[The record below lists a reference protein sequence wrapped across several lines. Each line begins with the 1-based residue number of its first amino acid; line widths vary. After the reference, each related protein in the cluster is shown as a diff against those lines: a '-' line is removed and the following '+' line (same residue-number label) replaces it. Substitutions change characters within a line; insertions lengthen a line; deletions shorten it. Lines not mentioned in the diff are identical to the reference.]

1 MKNAKKI
8 LALLMCAV
16 LLVGASIAG
25 TVAYLTSYDGVT
37 NTFTVG
43 KVEITLDEAPVDV
56 NGQAITG
63 DRVKENTYHLLPG
76 LSYDKDPII
85 HVAADSE
92 DCYLFVRIDN
102 GLIND
107 DGESIED
114 PANTVAMQMAANGWI
129 KAGDYEDTYVYVG
142 TEEGASTPLAVEAGA
157 NIPVFATIKIAK
169 TIGND
174 TLAAYADEEITVYAY
189 ALQADGIASGDA
201 VAMYDEAFGA

>member
-25 TVAYLTSYDGVT
+25 TVAYLTSQDTVT

-43 KVEITLDEAPVDV
+43 KVEITLDEAKVDED
-56 NGQAITG
+56 GQATT
-63 DRVKENTYHLLPG
+63 DPRVKENEYHLLPG

-102 GLIND
+102 GIAA
-107 DGESIED
+107 IED
-114 PANTVAMQMAANGWI
+114 SANTVAAQMAANGWI

-157 NIPVFATIKIAK
+157 NIPVFATIKIEK
-169 TIGND
+169 TIDND
-174 TLAAYADEEITVYAY
+174 ILAAYADEEITVYAY

>member
-25 TVAYLTSYDGVT
+25 TVAYLTSQDVVT

-43 KVEITLDEAPVDV
+43 NVVITLDETDVDDSTA
-56 NGQAITG
+56 GA
-63 DRVKENTYHLLPG
+63 DRDKANKYHLLPG
-76 LSYDKDPII
+76 HEYTKDPII
-85 HVAADSE
+85 HVDATSE

-102 GLIND
+102 GIAA
-107 DGESIED
+107 IED
-114 PANTVAMQMAANGWI
+114 SANTVAAQMAANGWI